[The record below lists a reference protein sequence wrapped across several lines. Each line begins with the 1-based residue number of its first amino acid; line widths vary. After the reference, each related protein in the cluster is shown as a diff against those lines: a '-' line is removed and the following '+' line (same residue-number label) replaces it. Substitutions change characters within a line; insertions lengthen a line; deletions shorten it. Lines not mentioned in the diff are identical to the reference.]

1 MKYGIKEEYWKKLCE
16 LFAKKPKI
24 EKVILYG
31 SRAKGTYKPFSD
43 IDITLLGDKLEHDD
57 LLDIIDSIE
66 DLLLPYMFDIS
77 LYSSL
82 KNENLIDHINRVG
95 VEVYSLELRDFGICA
110 NSCLFV
116 DKKQRMSHRDIL
128 LLYRGRSLLTVV
140 RCLLT

>member
-1 MKYGIKEEYWKKLCE
+1 MRYGIKDEYWKKLCE
-16 LFAKKPKI
+16 FFAKKPMI

-31 SRAKGTYKPFSD
+31 SRAKGNYKPFSD

-57 LLDIIDSIE
+57 LLDIMNGVD

-95 VEVYSLELRDFGICA
+95 VEIYSLPLNFEP
-110 NSCLFV
+110 
-116 DKKQRMSHRDIL
+116 
-128 LLYRGRSLLTVV
+128 
-140 RCLLT
+140 

>member
-1 MKYGIKEEYWKKLCE
+1 MKYGIKDEYWKKLCE

-31 SRAKGTYKPFSD
+31 SRAKGNYKPFSD

-57 LLDIIDSIE
+57 LLDIMNGVD

-82 KNENLIDHINRVG
+82 KNENLIDHINRAG
-95 VEVYSLELRDFGICA
+95 VEIYSLPLNFEP
-110 NSCLFV
+110 
-116 DKKQRMSHRDIL
+116 
-128 LLYRGRSLLTVV
+128 
-140 RCLLT
+140 

>member
-31 SRAKGTYKPFSD
+31 SCAKGTYKPFSD

-57 LLDIIDSIE
+57 LLDIIDGIE

-77 LYSSL
+77 LFSSL
-82 KNENLIDHINRVG
+82 KNDNLIDHINRVG
-95 VEVYSLELRDFGICA
+95 VEVYSLELR
-110 NSCLFV
+110 N
-116 DKKQRMSHRDIL
+116 
-128 LLYRGRSLLTVV
+128 
-140 RCLLT
+140 